1 MSSDTLKYF
10 YSISRTRLILI
21 FMMFVYSVSVAIG
34 HKYYLSVE
42 QSFWGFNEPDFNA
55 GALFSI
61 AILTFLPSM
70 VLPTNLSRPSAIFL
84 YSLMFFVYVPA
95 VVIGMLNFEDSVS
108 RYLGI
113 LGSFCL
119 GVVFCCILSRLVS
132 TDKEDCKEP
141 SRFLI
146 FMNFIGSL
154 SCIFLLFLTYK
165 DILSFSGLDDIY
177 LQREKGAATSL
188 FIGYCQVY
196 LAYVFSP
203 ILFVYGYL
211 YRRIMSFALASFG
224 FLFVFM
230 ITAERTVLLLPFVLL
245 GISFVFKRRG
255 LAISNIYYLFF
266 GGAFF
271 IVLISMF
278 FEYSSFV
285 SELGVYFFTRTVAI
299 PGLFVSQYYDLFS
312 VQGYTHWSHVSVIGK
327 LLDVPA
333 AYMNDEK
340 WPALGKILAER
351 VLGIQSQSNANFV
364 ATDGVAAWGGLGVF
378 IICSIYGFWLLILDW
393 VSKGWDKIFIL
404 PALFP
409 LAFVSTNGSL
419 FTLLTSFGGFYWILV
434 LLLDKYKLTMKV
446 PRVNE
451 R

>member
-1 MSSDTLKYF
+1 MSNGTLNQF
-10 YSISRTRLILI
+10 QGISRARLVLI
-21 FMMFVYSVSVAIG
+21 FMMLIYSVSIAIG

-42 QSFWGFNEPDFNA
+42 QAFWGFNEPNFSV
-55 GALFSI
+55 GAVFFI
-61 AILTFLPSM
+61 AILTLLPSM
-70 VLPTNLSRPSAIFL
+70 LLPIMLRRPSALFL
-84 YSLMFFVYVPA
+84 YSLMFFVYVPS
-95 VVIGMLNFEDSVS
+95 VVIALLNFENSVS
-108 RYLGI
+108 RYIGI
-113 LGSFCL
+113 LSSFCL
-119 GVVFCCILSRLVS
+119 GMIFCCILSRLVGA
-132 TDKEDCKEP
+132 DDEVDKEP
-141 SRFLI
+141 SGFLI
-146 FMNFIGSL
+146 FINIIGSF
-154 SCIFLLFLTYK
+154 SCIVLLFFTYR

-188 FIGYCQVY
+188 FVGYCQVY

-211 YRRIMSFALASFG
+211 YRRFMIFALASFG

-255 LAISNIYYLFF
+255 LVISNVYYLFF

-285 SELGVYFFTRTVAI
+285 RELGVYFFTRTVAI

-312 VQGYTHWSHVSVIGK
+312 TEGFTHWSHVSVIGK
-327 LLDVPA
+327 LVEVPA
-333 AYMNDEK
+333 AYVSDEK

-364 ATDGVAAWGGLGVF
+364 ATDGVAAWGGVGVF
-378 IICSIYGFWLLILDW
+378 IICSIYGFWLMILDW
-393 VSKGWDKIFIL
+393 ISKGWDKIFVL

-419 FTLLTSFGGFYWILV
+419 FTLLTSFGGFFWILI
-434 LLLDKYKLTMKV
+434 LLLDKYKLRLSV
-446 PRVNE
+446 PR
-451 R
+451 RSK